1 MNRLI
6 LKYGYPITVVI
17 LLTFAWVI
25 YQRVSSGSG
34 IRVLVITAVIVWVLA
49 TGVFI
54 YFWPR
59 IVVTGIKRAL
69 VRRGVGGG
77 PIPVNTLYAAPGAP
91 SGAAS
96 EQGSG
101 LLGTGT
107 DRLLY
112 VGGWLDLRAGPRVL
126 HVPEM
131 GARYYSVQLTE
142 PAGSADFAYVGTRA
156 TGGHAGAYLITG
168 PGWSGAVPDRMPH
181 IASPS
186 NGVLV
191 IGRVFFA
198 DEADRGAAYALAQRI
213 TVTPLA
219 S

>member
-6 LKYGYPITVVI
+6 LRYGYPITVVI
-17 LLTFAWVI
+17 LLIFAWVI

-34 IRVLVITAVIVWVLA
+34 IRVLVTTAIVVWIIGTAAFV
-49 TGVFI
+49 

-59 IVVTGIKRAL
+59 MVVTGIKRAL

-77 PIPVNTLYAAPGAP
+77 PIPVNTLYAAPEAP
-91 SGAAS
+91 SGEASAA
-96 EQGSG
+96 GSG

-112 VGGWLDLRAGPRVL
+112 VGGWLDLRAGPQVL

-131 GARYYSVQLTE
+131 GARYYSVQFTE
-142 PAGSADFAYVGTRA
+142 PAGSTDFAYVGTRA
-156 TGGHAGAYLITG
+156 TGGSAGDYLITG
-168 PGWSGAVPDRMPH
+168 PRWAAAVPDRMPQL
-181 IASPS
+181 ASPS

-198 DEADRGAAYALAQRI
+198 DEVDRAAAYALARQI
-213 TVTPLA
+213 TVTPFA
-219 S
+219 R